1 MLQSVDVA
9 IMLQPAFP
17 EMIQAGVQL
26 PAQFAQALLH
36 RLHTLLQRSQTLL
49 HRLHTLLQRSQT
61 LLHRLHTL
69 LQRSQTILHR
79 PQTLLHSG
87 DALCQVSNLV
97 PESIQDSLLLL
108 KPTKNCTHQLFCL
121 FLVQRALPPRFNL
134 NLKEDSW

>member
-1 MLQSVDVA
+1 
-9 IMLQPAFP
+9 MLQPAFP

-61 LLHRLHTL
+61 
-69 LQRSQTILHR
+69 ILHR

-87 DALCQVSNLV
+87 DALCQVSDLV
-97 PESIQDSLLLL
+97 LESVQNGLLLL
-108 KPTKNCTHQLFCL
+108 KPAKNCAHQLSCL
-121 FLVQRALPPRFNL
+121 FLVQYALPPRFNL
-134 NLKEDSW
+134 NLKEDS